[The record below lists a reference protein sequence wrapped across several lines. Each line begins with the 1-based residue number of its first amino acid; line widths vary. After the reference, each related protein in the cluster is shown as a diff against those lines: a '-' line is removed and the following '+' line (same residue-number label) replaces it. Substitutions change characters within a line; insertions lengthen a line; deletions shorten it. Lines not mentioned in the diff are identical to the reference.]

1 MKKGLLIVA
10 SIFCITGAYSQ
21 NTEMRISDE
30 MIGESVPDSLS
41 GDSLRSADVLS
52 LNAIEELSDVQ
63 VYPNPASSIVHVVA
77 PSDEATV
84 QYIQVYN
91 ILGVLVDEQVSTDI
105 QNGFTLF
112 TDHYED
118 GVYILSIT
126 DDKDHD
132 RRRKGTVIVKK

>member
-1 MKKGLLIVA
+1 MGSSNFSL
-10 SIFCITGAYSQ
+10 
-21 NTEMRISDE
+21 M
-30 MIGESVPDSLS
+30 DSLS
-41 GDSLRSADVLS
+41 TDSLRSANALS
-52 LNAIEELSDVQ
+52 PNTNEELSDVE
-63 VYPNPASSIVHVVA
+63 VYPNPASSVIHVVA
-77 PSDEATV
+77 PSEEASV
-84 QYIQVYN
+84 QYVQVYN
-91 ILGVLVDEQVSTDI
+91 LLGVLVDEQITTDI

>member
-1 MKKGLLIVA
+1 MKKGLLIAA
-10 SIFCITGAYSQ
+10 SILCITGVYSQ
-21 NTEMRISDE
+21 EQEMGNSDF
-30 MIGESVPDSLS
+30 GLKDSLIT
-41 GDSLRSADVLS
+41 DSLRSSAALS
-52 LNAIEELSDVQ
+52 LNTPEDLSDVQ
-63 VYPNPASSIVHVVA
+63 VYPNPASSVIHVVA
-77 PSDEATV
+77 PSGEASV
-84 QYIQVYN
+84 QYVQVYN
-91 ILGVLVDEQVSTDI
+91 LMGVLVDEQITTDI

>member
-1 MKKGLLIVA
+1 MKKGLLIAA
-10 SIFCITGAYSQ
+10 SILCLTGVYSQ
-21 NTEMRISDE
+21 EQEMGISDF
-30 MIGESVPDSLS
+30 GLKDSLTT
-41 GDSLRSADVLS
+41 DSLRSVRALS
-52 LNAIEELSDVQ
+52 LNTNVALSDVE
-63 VYPNPASSIVHVVA
+63 VYPNPASSVFHVVA

-84 QYIQVYN
+84 QYVQVYN
-91 ILGVLVDEQVSTDI
+91 LLGVLVDEQITTDI